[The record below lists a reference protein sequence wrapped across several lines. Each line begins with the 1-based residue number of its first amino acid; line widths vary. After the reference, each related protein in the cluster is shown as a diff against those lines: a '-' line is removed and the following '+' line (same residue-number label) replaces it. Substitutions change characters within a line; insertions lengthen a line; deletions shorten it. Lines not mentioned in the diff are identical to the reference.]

1 MGVRSPIEKFAVASF
16 SKFYSYFKFVHF
28 MLWFGAIPRDI
39 IKSIQ
44 TSVSSFWDMRYKEA
58 DGERCDLKD
67 LLGQRLRSQPKEKD
81 QKTWIVYTRKQRSL
95 GVVNSSWGKQSM
107 KTTAFIYIS
116 AEIYPENQSE
126 HNMLL
131 ILNLANL

>member
-1 MGVRSPIEKFAVASF
+1 
-16 SKFYSYFKFVHF
+16 

-58 DGERCDLKD
+58 DGERCDLTD

-95 GVVNSSWGKQSM
+95 RVVNSSWGKQSM
-107 KTTAFIYIS
+107 KATAFIFIS
-116 AEIYPENQSE
+116 TEIYPENQSE
-126 HNMLL
+126 HNMYLL
-131 ILNLANL
+131 